1 MKRTFKYK
9 IYNYSRY
16 FKKYELMWR
25 MNKSFVSDL
34 RLVNINRF
42 FFFFFIK
49 QSYYTKINYFCM
61 QTNQMRGLVHFFNIF
76 RMNFRDNALFARY
89 SGIKKKTW

>member
-1 MKRTFKYK
+1 MKRTFKNK
-9 IYNYSRY
+9 IYKYSKY
-16 FKKYELMWR
+16 YKKYELYWLL
-25 MNKSFVSDL
+25 NKGIISDL
-34 RLVNINRF
+34 RLVNIYRY

-49 QSYYTKINYFCM
+49 QSYITKINYFCIN
-61 QTNQMRGLVHFFNIF
+61 TNQLRGLVHFFNTF